1 MMVQQIQEKKRVQLF
16 SVFQLSTMDSNA
28 DICFEKVSQQFSA
41 IIAQIPGNY
50 FCIETC
56 KIVAISLCLK
66 KRISLSLTK
75 LKKEHPIQVST

>member
-1 MMVQQIQEKKRVQLF
+1 MMVQQIQEKERVQLF
-16 SVFQLSTMDSNA
+16 SVFQLSTIDSNT

-66 KRISLSLTK
+66 RN
-75 LKKEHPIQVST
+75 QN